1 MGDFLRLDQKL
12 ERGRLV
18 RTVRAKQERQM
29 LGINQVDFIC
39 GFSRPFSFYSK
50 ARRTSRP
57 RSDLQLLTNMEHFDV
72 LIVGA
77 GLSGIGAGA
86 RLKMECPNKTFAI
99 LEGRAALGGTWD
111 LFRYPGIRSDSDMFT
126 LGYRFRPWNDPKA
139 IADGPSILEY
149 IRETAK
155 EFHLTEKIR
164 YNHRVKKAD
173 WSTDEARWTIE
184 AETDAGIVRF
194 TCNFLYLC
202 TGYYDYDK
210 GYTPEFAGMN
220 RFRGKIVHPQKW
232 TEDIDYT
239 DKKVVVIGSGATA
252 VTLVPAMA
260 KRAAHVTMLQR
271 SPTYI
276 VSRPSKDLIANFLR
290 AALPNRAAYTIS
302 RWKNVLLGMFFYA
315 VSRKKPAAMKWLI
328 AKGIKKELGEEAV
341 KDFTP
346 SYNPWDQRL
355 CLVPDSDLFTAIR
368 DGKASIKTD
377 QIETFTETGLQL
389 KSGENLDADIIVTAT
404 GLVLKLMAGLDL
416 VVDGKPVEMSKTL
429 AYKGMMYSDVPNVAS
444 AFGYTNASW
453 TLKCDLT
460 AEYICRMLK
469 FMDKNDFQIATPR
482 VNDSSIEAE
491 PVLDFNSG
499 YVLRALDTLPRQ
511 GSKPPWKLHQ
521 NYVKDLSMLRYGRLD
536 DGTME
541 FKGEK
546 VKK

>member
-1 MGDFLRLDQKL
+1 
-12 ERGRLV
+12 
-18 RTVRAKQERQM
+18 
-29 LGINQVDFIC
+29 
-39 GFSRPFSFYSK
+39 
-50 ARRTSRP
+50 
-57 RSDLQLLTNMEHFDV
+57 MEHFDV

-260 KRAAHVTMLQR
+260 KHAAHVTMLQR

-315 VSRKKPAAMKWLI
+315 ISRKKPSAMKWLI
-328 AKGIKKELGEEAV
+328 AKGVKKELGEEAV

-377 QIETFTETGLQL
+377 HIETFTETGLQL

-541 FKGEK
+541 FKSEK
-546 VKK
+546 VKR

>member
-1 MGDFLRLDQKL
+1 VGDFLRLDQKL

-302 RWKNVLLGMFFYA
+302 RWKNVLLGMVFYA

-469 FMDKNDFQIATPR
+469 YMDKNDFQIATPR

-541 FKGEK
+541 FKSEK

>member
-1 MGDFLRLDQKL
+1 
-12 ERGRLV
+12 
-18 RTVRAKQERQM
+18 
-29 LGINQVDFIC
+29 
-39 GFSRPFSFYSK
+39 
-50 ARRTSRP
+50 
-57 RSDLQLLTNMEHFDV
+57 MEHFDV

-184 AETDAGIVRF
+184 AETDAGIIRF

-302 RWKNVLLGMFFYA
+302 FSNIMA
-315 VSRKKPAAMKWLI
+315 
-328 AKGIKKELGEEAV
+328 
-341 KDFTP
+341 
-346 SYNPWDQRL
+346 RL
-355 CLVPDSDLFTAIR
+355 SPTI
-368 DGKASIKTD
+368 
-377 QIETFTETGLQL
+377 
-389 KSGENLDADIIVTAT
+389 N
-404 GLVLKLMAGLDL
+404 
-416 VVDGKPVEMSKTL
+416 
-429 AYKGMMYSDVPNVAS
+429 
-444 AFGYTNASW
+444 
-453 TLKCDLT
+453 
-460 AEYICRMLK
+460 
-469 FMDKNDFQIATPR
+469 TPR
-482 VNDSSIEAE
+482 
-491 PVLDFNSG
+491 
-499 YVLRALDTLPRQ
+499 
-511 GSKPPWKLHQ
+511 PWKPLKATSQ
-521 NYVKDLSMLRYGRLD
+521 KWI
-536 DGTME
+536 
-541 FKGEK
+541 
-546 VKK
+546 